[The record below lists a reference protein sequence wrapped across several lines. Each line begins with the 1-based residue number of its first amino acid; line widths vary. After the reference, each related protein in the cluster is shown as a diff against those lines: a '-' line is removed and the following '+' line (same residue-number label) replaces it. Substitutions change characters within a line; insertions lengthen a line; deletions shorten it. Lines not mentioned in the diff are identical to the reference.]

1 MKKYTIR
8 GSELSDSQKE
18 QLFGL
23 LKSREQD
30 FVPPI
35 SERGDKTP
43 EENIEVYYQHLLEM
57 KLVLIESDPSEG
69 RNASEDGRNIAEM
82 NGTEEIAAYLAYEPE
97 HYFPST
103 GENILY
109 MSSAIVDPAY
119 RGHHF
124 LEEMYESCFEE
135 AGERP
140 VGTRTWSTNG
150 VQMHVLPKLGFQVA
164 ERIENDRGPGID
176 SLYFIRHIK

>member
-1 MKKYTIR
+1 MKKYTIN

-35 SERGDKTP
+35 SERGIKSAD
-43 EENIEVYYQHLLEM
+43 ENIEDYFQHLLEM
-57 KLVLIESDPSEG
+57 KLVLIEIVIETDP
-69 RNASEDGRNIAEM
+69 ADGNSSPEE
-82 NGTEEIAAYLAYEPE
+82 NGTARLAAYLAYEPE

-109 MSSAIVDPAY
+109 MSSAIVDPAF

-150 VQMHVLPKLGFQVA
+150 VQLHVLPKLGFQVA

-176 SLYFIRHIK
+176 SLYFIRYNTVQN

>member
-1 MKKYTIR
+1 MKKYTIN
-8 GSELSDSQKE
+8 GNALTETKKA
-18 QLFGL
+18 QLFRL
-23 LKSREQD
+23 LKAREQD

-43 EENIEVYYQHLLEM
+43 DENIRDYFQNLLSM
-57 KLVLIESDPSEG
+57 KLVLIETGGSD
-69 RNASEDGRNIAEM
+69 NAEIPD
-82 NGTEEIAAYLAYEPE
+82 TENSSRIAAYLAYEPE

-103 GENILY
+103 GETILY
-109 MSSAIVDPAY
+109 MSSAIVDPEY

-135 AGERP
+135 AGDRP

-150 VQMHVLPKLGFQVA
+150 VQLHVLPKLGFKVA
-164 ERIENDRGPGID
+164 ERIKNDRGEGID
-176 SLYFIRHIK
+176 SLYFIRYCQETE